1 MSKSQLRASQI
12 LTTFGPGALMDLPDT
27 SVIIGGLEHWMYSG
41 TTSPVIDESRLVAKV
56 RARLNNPLL
65 TLRKPP
71 VEQADP
77 HGLKSGI
84 TAWEFPQWF
93 LVQAPIKT
101 LEGTQRRLVHQVRL
115 TNGKFR
121 DGTKN
126 LEVVPVRFVRACEN
140 GHIDDLDWSGYA
152 HHFARNCAGQL
163 FIEEVGTTGE
173 ISNIRIRC
181 ECGASRPL
189 SQAAQRGTKSLG
201 RCTGK
206 RPWLGNFSEEP
217 CTCWSRLLIRSASN
231 AYFPQ
236 ILSVISIPDNRSS
249 QDEAVASL
257 WEAHF
262 STVTTEA
269 DLEYE
274 RRKAPVQAA
283 LGSHTSAD
291 ILASID
297 RIRQG
302 TKTAVEIPVKDAEFE
317 VFNEAKPEL
326 GADVPEGVFYARML
340 PPTKWRQPL
349 QDGRPAIMESV
360 EKVVLIHRMR
370 EVIALLGF
378 TRFESLGTDVNGE
391 LPDELNLQVQPAA
404 LALNPTWLPA
414 IESRGEGIFLVLK
427 GSAVEQ
433 WARQPSVQKRASA
446 LLQGFLQW
454 QQSHA
459 NKNRVF
465 PGIQYYMLHTL
476 SHSLMMAISLDCGY
490 PASSIRERIY
500 CMPGSI
506 ERPGRYGLLLH
517 TSSNDAEGTLGGLV
531 EAGRRIQHFFRRAL
545 ELAQLCSNDPVCAH
559 HIPSNHDPSP
569 LLGAACHGCML
580 IPETSCE
587 QRNDFLDRSL
597 IVPTLEQT
605 GVEFFGNPHA

>member
-27 SVIIGGLEHWMYSG
+27 SVIIGGLDHWLYPG
-41 TTSPVIDESRLVAKV
+41 NTSPLIDEPRLVAKV
-56 RARLNNPLL
+56 RARLDNPLL
-65 TLRKPP
+65 TLRRPP
-71 VEQADP
+71 VEQTDP
-77 HGLKSGI
+77 HGPKSGI

-93 LVQAPIKT
+93 LVQDPIKT
-101 LEGTQRRLVHQVRL
+101 PEGTQRRLVHQSRL
-115 TNGKFR
+115 TSGKFK
-121 DGTKN
+121 DAGKN
-126 LEVVPVRFVRACEN
+126 FEVVPVRFVRACEN

-152 HHFARNCAGQL
+152 HHYGKSCAGQL
-163 FIEEVGTTGE
+163 YIEEVGTTGE

-181 ECGASRPL
+181 ACGEFRPL
-189 SQAAQRGTKSLG
+189 SQAAQKGTKSLG
-201 RCTGK
+201 KCTGK
-206 RPWLGNFSEEP
+206 RPWLGNFSTEP

-236 ILSVISIPDNRSS
+236 ILSVISIPDNRSEL
-249 QDEAVASL
+249 DEAVGTL

-262 STVTTEA
+262 STVTSEQ
-269 DLEYE
+269 DLAYE
-274 RRKAPVQAA
+274 RKKAPVQAA
-283 LGSHTSAD
+283 LGGYSNSD
-291 ILASID
+291 ILASIE

-302 TKTAVEIPVKDAEFE
+302 IKAAVEIPVKDAEFE

-326 GADVPEGVFYARML
+326 GADVPEGVFYARTL
-340 PPTKWRQPL
+340 PATKWNQPAPNGKPGVM
-349 QDGRPAIMESV
+349 DSV

-370 EVIALLGF
+370 EVVALLGF

-391 LPDELNLQVQPAA
+391 LPDELNLPVQPAT

-414 IESRGEGIFLVLK
+414 IESRGEGIFIVLK
-427 GSAVEQ
+427 GKTVEE
-433 WARQPSVQKRASA
+433 WAATPHIQQRGRK
-446 LLQGFLQW
+446 LLDGFTQW
-454 QQSHA
+454 QNAHA
-459 NKNRVF
+459 NKSRKF

-476 SHSLMMAISLDCGY
+476 SHSLMTAITLDCGY

-500 CMPGSI
+500 CMPGTL
-506 ERPGRYGLLLH
+506 EKPGRYGLLLH

-531 EAGRRIQHFFRRAL
+531 EAGRRIHHFFRRAL

-559 HIPSNHDPSP
+559 HIPDHHDPSP

-597 IVPTLEQT
+597 IVPTLEQI
-605 GVEFFGNPHA
+605 GVEFFGNHHA